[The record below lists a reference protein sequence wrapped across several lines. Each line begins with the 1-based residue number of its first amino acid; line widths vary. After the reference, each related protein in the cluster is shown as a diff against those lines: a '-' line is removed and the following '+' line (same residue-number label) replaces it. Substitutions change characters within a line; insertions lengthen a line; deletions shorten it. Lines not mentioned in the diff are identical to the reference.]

1 MKTVMLYVNSSK
13 NINIDNICTLISSN
27 NHNVIIDEKSH
38 YNIDGLQ
45 KLPYTKCLDICDFI
59 LVLGGDGT
67 ILRITKDAV
76 KYNKPILAMNLGT
89 VGFMSDLEASEINY
103 IAKVLNDEFNIEN
116 RMMLSAQ
123 IIRNNKIIYEDTA
136 LNEFLAIK
144 ADVNRVVRI
153 DMLADLDMVLSF
165 RGDGLIIATP
175 TGSTAYS
182 LSAGGPVIEPLANNI
197 LATPVC
203 PHSMQAKSYIFSD
216 NRCITISSEDNI
228 LISSDGNE
236 PVPFVVG
243 DKLIIK
249 KSNICCK
256 LIRVKGQNIYNLLR
270 MKLKE
275 NYET

>member
-13 NINIDNICTLISSN
+13 NINIDDICRLILSKK
-27 NHNVIIDEKSH
+27 HNAIIDEKSE
-38 YNIDGLQ
+38 YNIEGLE
-45 KLPYTKCLDICDFI
+45 KLPYNECLEKCDFI

-67 ILRITKDAV
+67 ILRVTKDAV

-89 VGFMSDLEASEINY
+89 VGFMSDLESSEINY
-103 IAKVLNDEFNIEN
+103 IDKVLNDDFTIEN
-116 RMMLSAQ
+116 RMMLNAK
-123 IIRNNKIIYEDTA
+123 IIRNNEIIYEDTA
-136 LNEFLAIK
+136 LNEFLVVK
-144 ADVNRVVRI
+144 ADVNRVVKI
-153 DMLADLDMVLSF
+153 HMLADDDMVLSF

-182 LSAGGPVIEPLANNI
+182 LSAGGPVIEPLSHNI

-203 PHSMQAKSYIFSD
+203 PHSMQAKSYIFSES
-216 NRCITISSEDNI
+216 RCITITCQSNI
-228 LISSDGNE
+228 LISSDGNS
-236 PVPFVVG
+236 PIPLSIG

-249 KSNICCK
+249 KSNMSCK

>member
-13 NINIDNICTLISSN
+13 NIDINNICKFILSKK
-27 NHNVIIDEKSH
+27 HNIIIDEKSA
-38 YNIDGLQ
+38 YNIQGLE
-45 KLPYTKCLDICDFI
+45 KLPHNKCLEICDFI

-67 ILRITKDAV
+67 ILRITQDAV

-89 VGFMSDLEASEINY
+89 VGFMSDLEASEIDY
-103 IAKVLNDEFNIEN
+103 IDRVLNNEFTIEN
-116 RMMLSAQ
+116 RMMLSAK
-123 IIRNNKIIYEDTA
+123 IIRNNEMIYENTA
-136 LNEFLAIK
+136 LNEFLVIK
-144 ADVNRVVRI
+144 SDVNRVVKI
-153 DMLADLDMVLSF
+153 DMLADMDMVLSF

-182 LSAGGPVIEPLANNI
+182 LSAGGPVIEPLAKNI

-203 PHSMQAKSYIFSD
+203 PHSMQAKSYVFSD
-216 NRCITISSEDNI
+216 NRCITISSENNI
-228 LISSDGNE
+228 LLSSDGNE
-236 PVPFVVG
+236 PVPFNAG

-249 KSNICCK
+249 KSDVCCR
-256 LIRVKGQNIYNLLR
+256 LIRVKGLNIYNLLR

>member
-1 MKTVMLYVNSSK
+1 MKTVMLYVNSGK
-13 NINIDNICTLISSN
+13 NIDIDDICKLILSRKHNI
-27 NHNVIIDEKSH
+27 IIDEKSH
-38 YNIDGLQ
+38 YNIKGLE
-45 KLPYTKCLDICDFI
+45 KFPYNKCLEICDFI

-76 KYNKPILAMNLGT
+76 RYNKPILAMNLGT
-89 VGFMSDLEASEINY
+89 VGFMSDLEATEINY
-103 IAKVLNDEFNIEN
+103 IERVLNDDFTIEN
-116 RMMLSAQ
+116 RMMLCAKIIRDNQ
-123 IIRNNKIIYEDTA
+123 IIHQDTA
-136 LNEFLAIK
+136 LNEFLVIK

-153 DMLADLDMVLSF
+153 DMLADDDMVLSF

-203 PHSMQAKSYIFSD
+203 PHSMQAKSYVFSD
-216 NRCITISSEDNI
+216 NRCITISSENNI
-228 LISSDGNE
+228 LLSSDGNE
-236 PVPFVVG
+236 PVSFNVG
-243 DKLIIK
+243 NKLIIE
-249 KSNICCK
+249 KSDACCR